1 MEISQV
7 RYFLAVAKELNF
19 TRAAEQCNVTQP
31 ALSRAIKLLEDEF
44 GGPLFHR
51 ERRFTHL
58 TELGRMVETYL
69 EGVFEN
75 SRQAKQIA
83 EQYVNLK
90 KMPLRVG
97 IMSTIA
103 PDEIIELIAA
113 VRRHHPG
120 VELHLCD
127 SDAVNLRKRLLEGD
141 LEAAIYALPSD
152 VPDEEVHS
160 LPLFREQMVMAV
172 HLSHRLANRRVVRVK
187 DMSNESYIHRNNCE
201 FAGYADAI
209 LARQGV
215 TVSPVYWSDRDDWT
229 LAMIAAG
236 LGFGFMPEHTPS
248 TLAWRHCR
256 SRSRN
261 SGATSISSRCA
272 AAGIRLRLAR
282 WSAKQRRRNGS
293 ANGQRHCP
301 PPNDLAVRG

>member
-44 GGPLFHR
+44 GGALFHR

-83 EQYVNLK
+83 EQYVHLK
-90 KMPLRVG
+90 KTPLRVG

-113 VRRHHPG
+113 VRGHHPG

-127 SDAVNLRKRLLEGD
+127 SDAKSLRRRLLEGD
-141 LEAAIYALPSD
+141 LEAAIYALPSN

-160 LPLFREQMVMAV
+160 LPLFQEQMVMAV
-172 HLSHRLANRRVVRVK
+172 HLNHRLANQRSVRVK

-209 LARQGV
+209 LAEQGV

-236 LGFGFMPEHTPS
+236 LGFGFMPEHTAKHPGVVPLPI
-248 TLAWRHCR
+248 TEPEFWREV
-256 SRSRN
+256 N
-261 SGATSISSRCA
+261 LVT
-272 AAGIRLRLAR
+272 
-282 WSAKQRRRNGS
+282 
-293 ANGQRHCP
+293 
-301 PPNDLAVRG
+301 VRGRRHSPAVGALVREATQKKWFGERAKALSAAE

>member
-7 RYFLAVAKELNF
+7 RYFLAVAKELTF
-19 TRAAEQCNVTQP
+19 TRAAEECNVTQP

-44 GGPLFHR
+44 GGALFHR

-83 EQYVNLK
+83 EQYVHMK
-90 KMPLRVG
+90 KTPLRVG

-103 PDEIIELIAA
+103 PDELISS
-113 VRRHHPG
+113 VRAHHPG

-127 SDAVNLRKRLLEGD
+127 ADAPSLRRRLLEGD
-141 LEAAIYALPSD
+141 LEAAIYALPSN

-172 HLSHRLANRRVVRVK
+172 HLTHRLANQRSVRVK

-209 LARQGV
+209 LSEQGV

-236 LGFGFMPEHTPS
+236 LGFGFMPEHTAKHPGVVALPI
-248 TLAWRHCR
+248 TDPEFWREV
-256 SRSRN
+256 N
-261 SGATSISSRCA
+261 LVT
-272 AAGIRLRLAR
+272 
-282 WSAKQRRRNGS
+282 
-293 ANGQRHCP
+293 
-301 PPNDLAVRG
+301 VRGRRHSPAVGALVREATQKRWFGERAKALSAAE

>member
-19 TRAAEQCNVTQP
+19 TRAAEDCNVTQP

-44 GGPLFHR
+44 GGALFHR

-83 EQYVNLK
+83 EQYVHLK
-90 KMPLRVG
+90 KTPLRVG

-103 PDEIIELIAA
+103 PDEIIELISS
-113 VRRHHPG
+113 VRAHHPG

-127 SDAVNLRKRLLEGD
+127 ADAPSLRRRLLEGD
-141 LEAAIYALPSD
+141 LEAAIYALPSK

-172 HLSHRLANRRVVRVK
+172 HLTHRLANQRSVQVR
-187 DMSNESYIHRNNCE
+187 DMSNE
-201 FAGYADAI
+201 
-209 LARQGV
+209 
-215 TVSPVYWSDRDDWT
+215 
-229 LAMIAAG
+229 
-236 LGFGFMPEHTPS
+236 
-248 TLAWRHCR
+248 
-256 SRSRN
+256 
-261 SGATSISSRCA
+261 ATSTATTVNSPAMPTPFFPSR
-272 AAGIRLRLAR
+272 
-282 WSAKQRRRNGS
+282 
-293 ANGQRHCP
+293 
-301 PPNDLAVRG
+301 V

>member
-1 MEISQV
+1 
-7 RYFLAVAKELNF
+7 
-19 TRAAEQCNVTQP
+19 
-31 ALSRAIKLLEDEF
+31 LLEDEF
-44 GGPLFHR
+44 GGALFHR

-83 EQYVNLK
+83 EQYVHLK
-90 KMPLRVG
+90 KTPLRVG

-103 PDEIIELIAA
+103 PDEIIELISS
-113 VRRHHPG
+113 VRTHHPG

-127 SDAVNLRKRLLEGD
+127 ADAPSLRKRLLGGD
-141 LEAAIYALPSD
+141 LEAAIYALPSN

-160 LPLFREQMVMAV
+160 LPLFQEQMVMAV
-172 HLSHRLANRRVVRVK
+172 HLNHRLANQRSVRVT
-187 DMSNESYIHRNNCE
+187 DMSNETYIHRNNCE

-209 LARQGV
+209 LSEQGV

-236 LGFGFMPEHTPS
+236 LGFGFMPEHTAKHPGVVPLPI
-248 TLAWRHCR
+248 TDPEFWREV
-256 SRSRN
+256 N
-261 SGATSISSRCA
+261 LVT
-272 AAGIRLRLAR
+272 
-282 WSAKQRRRNGS
+282 
-293 ANGQRHCP
+293 
-301 PPNDLAVRG
+301 VRGRRHSPAVGALVREATQKKWFGERAKALSAAE

>member
-1 MEISQV
+1 MDIHHI
-7 RYFLAVAKELNF
+7 RYFLAVCETRNF
-19 TRAAEQCNVTQP
+19 TRAGEKCNVTQP

-44 GGPLFHR
+44 GGALFHR

-83 EQYVNLK
+83 EQYVHLK
-90 KMPLRVG
+90 KTPLKVG

-113 VRRHHPG
+113 VRAHHPG

-127 SDAVNLRKRLLEGD
+127 ADAASLRRRLLEGD
-141 LEAAIYALPSD
+141 LEAAIYALPSN
-152 VPDEEVHS
+152 VPDEDVHS
-160 LPLFREQMVMAV
+160 LPLFQEQMVMAV
-172 HLSHRLANRRVVRVK
+172 HLNHRLANQRSVRVK

-209 LARQGV
+209 LAEQGV

-236 LGFGFMPEHTPS
+236 LGFGFMPEHTAKHPGVVPLPI
-248 TLAWRHCR
+248 TDPEFWREV
-256 SRSRN
+256 N
-261 SGATSISSRCA
+261 LVT
-272 AAGIRLRLAR
+272 
-282 WSAKQRRRNGS
+282 
-293 ANGQRHCP
+293 
-301 PPNDLAVRG
+301 VRGRRHSPAVGALVREATQKRWFGERAKALSAAE